1 MQFQHFSSSLDTETS
16 VLTLYGRTDEG
27 SAAVHTVMK
36 PTLVCGSDPR
46 YLLEMRD
53 RQRIDSVQVIS
64 GNDITKWGEKPFY
77 KLVLKDVI
85 SFYIVRKKLRNRVEL
100 FNTQVSLETQWFLN
114 KRLRQ
119 CSTFSMAVVYY
130 NGTLTHCAQEYFL
143 PEQAE
148 IQMVDRYIEPVV
160 LSYDLEC
167 LSTDGGFPKAEKDPI
182 ICIGCWEGTNGVCF
196 CWKDTPDHLSFDT
209 EKEMIQAFF
218 KYVQDLS
225 PDFLTGYN
233 IDRFDNTYLEKR
245 CKQLGIV
252 WNWSRLRGYESK
264 VQHVTTQS
272 NQKGTQEQFRLDMP
286 GVAAVDAYVLMRGQH
301 NLARYSLEAVAQH
314 FLGTGKDDMPYDQIP
329 IKFQN
334 PEGRKEIA
342 DYCVKD
348 AKLVIDLITHLKK
361 IINLV
366 QMAKVTGCSPKDIVQ
381 RGQGIRTVTLMLDY
395 CYEDNIFIPNSSKSS
410 DGFKGAVVLAPTSGF
425 YTDPVI
431 CVDFASLYPSIMRA
445 MNMCYSTIVSNEEI
459 ETNGWVEGK
468 DVRTVPDYE
477 WIDGRLKIVHNP
489 DNVSFL
495 TKETRPGVLPRIL
508 AKLYSQRKEVKK
520 EMKAKYGTPEEAVL
534 NGVQLA
540 IKVVM
545 NSIYGFTGAKKGY
558 LPEPRIAESVTLYG
572 RGCTLKCKD
581 YVDNNYEGCEVVYG
595 DSVSGD
601 TPLFLM
607 IDGVFQIREISMMTC
622 MYHVYGEKE
631 SAELQNVLVWSDTG
645 WTKVHRVIRHK
656 VSKKMYRV
664 ATEHSVVDCTE
675 DHSLLRSDKTPVKP
689 TECTRDLLETEY
701 PQVEEKYSSLTY
713 WQAFEWGKSLGL
725 RKCSYGVNY
734 TDWKIPDFILLGPP
748 RVAFGFFEG
757 LCSVGKDKE
766 RARKLMRSKE
776 EIMRYQFL
784 LHRLNMHTGLGMHK
798 SGFRVSFLTKPPK
811 SKFSCTELQ
820 RRGVPQEEYVYDLTT
835 DSHHFHVGPGKL
847 VVHNTDS
854 CFIRLGPT
862 FCKGNTEAELI
873 ADAERKGEAMANEI
887 TEKLYLK
894 PILLE
899 YEMVLLKM
907 CLIKRKKY
915 FGIKIEPGKKPKH
928 YMKGIECVRRD
939 FCQMVI
945 KTQRQMIALVFEDK
959 VDEAV
964 RYVQN
969 VMKKLYAGEIPLDDL
984 LMTKKLSQPVEEY
997 KTTAPHVELA
1007 KRLNGKY
1014 QAGERVEYFIRAGRE
1029 DLNQRAVTREEL
1041 VDHRL
1046 DYDYYA
1052 QRQLKKPIQR
1062 IMDLIVK
1069 REVFKR
1075 MPVTAPIRANS
1086 GGLTSFVKI
1095 GARRKKRKINK
1106 NPEEPPKIK
1115 LQQKILS
1122 MFG

>member
-1 MQFQHFSSSLDTETS
+1 MLFQHFSSSLNTETS
-16 VLTLYGRTDEG
+16 LLTLYGRTEEC
-27 SAAVHTVMK
+27 SVAIHTNIS

-46 YLLEMRD
+46 YLLQKRD
-53 RQRIDSVQVIS
+53 YQKIQNIHCIC
-64 GNDITKWGEKPFY
+64 GNDITKWGERIFHKITF
-77 KLVLKDVI
+77 KDVKT
-85 SFYIVRKKLRNRVEL
+85 FYWIRKRLRNRIEL

-119 CSTFSMAVVYY
+119 CSTFQISPVRY
-130 NGTLTHCAQEYFL
+130 GGKITHCEQEYFL
-143 PEQAE
+143 ARDSE
-148 IQMVDRYIEPVV
+148 IRMVDKYIEPVV

-167 LSTDGGFPKAEKDPI
+167 LSSDGGFPDPVKDPI
-182 ICIGCWEGTNGVCF
+182 ICIGCWEGTSGVCF
-196 CWKDTPDHLSFDT
+196 CWKDTPEHPSFET
-209 EKEMIQAFF
+209 EKDMIHAFLQ
-218 KYVQDLS
+218 YVRQLS

-233 IDRFDNTYLEKR
+233 IDRFDNTYLEER
-245 CKQLGIV
+245 CKQLRIP
-252 WNWSRLRGYESK
+252 WKWSRLRGYNSK
-264 VQHVTTQS
+264 VKHVTTQS
-272 NQKGTQEQFRLDMP
+272 NQKGTQESWRLDMP
-286 GVAAVDAYVLMRGQH
+286 GVCVIDAYLLMRGQH
-301 NLARYSLEAVAQH
+301 NLARYSLESVAQH
-314 FLGTGKDDMPYDQIP
+314 FLGTGKDDMPYKQIP

-342 DYCVKD
+342 EYCIKD
-348 AKLVIDLITHLKK
+348 AKLVIDLIVHLKK
-361 IINLV
+361 VINLV
-366 QMAKVTGCSPKDIVQ
+366 QMSKVTGCSPTDIVQ
-381 RGQGIRTVTLMLDY
+381 RGQGIRTITLMLEY

-410 DGFKGAVVLAPTSGF
+410 DGFKGAVVLDPSSGF

-459 ETNGWVEGK
+459 EANGWVEGK

-477 WIDGRLKIVHNP
+477 WTDGRLKIVHNP

-495 TKETRPGVLPRIL
+495 TKDTRPGVLPRIL

-520 EMKAKYGTPEEAVL
+520 QMKAAYGTPEEAVL
-534 NGVQLA
+534 NGVQMA

-581 YVDNNYEGCEVVYG
+581 YVDANYEGCEVIYG
-595 DSVSGD
+595 DSVSAD
-601 TPLFLM
+601 TPLFVQ
-607 IDGVFQIREISMMTC
+607 IDGVFDICSISELTDH
-622 MYHVYGEKE
+622 YSVYGDKE
-631 SAELQNVLVWSDTG
+631 SCELLNVRVWSDTG

-656 VSKKMYRV
+656 VNKKMYRV
-664 ATEHSVVDCTE
+664 ATEHSLVDCTE
-675 DHSLLRSDKTPVKP
+675 DHSLLKSDKTPVKP
-689 TECTRDLLETEY
+689 TECTRDLLEVEY
-701 PQVEEKYSSLTY
+701 PGIEENYSALTY

-725 RKCSYGVNY
+725 RKCSYGVHY
-734 TDWKIPDFILLGPP
+734 IDWKIPNFILLGPS

-776 EIMRYQFL
+776 EILRYQFL
-784 LHRLNMHTGLGMHK
+784 LHRLGMHTGLGTHK
-798 SGFRVSFLTKPPK
+798 SGFRVSFLTSAPK
-811 SKFSCTELQ
+811 TKFSCKEL
-820 RRGVPQEEYVYDLTT
+820 PQKDQYVYDLTT
-835 DSHHFHVGPGKL
+835 DSSHFHVGPGKL

-862 FCKGNTEAELI
+862 FCKGDTEAELI
-873 ADAERKGEAMANEI
+873 AEAERKGEIMANEI

-907 CLIKRKKY
+907 CLLKRKKY

-939 FCQMVI
+939 FCGMVV
-945 KTQRQMIALVFEDK
+945 KTQREMINLIFQDK
-959 VDEAV
+959 IEEAV
-964 RYVQN
+964 SYVQGI
-969 VMKKLYAGEIPLDDL
+969 MKKLYAGEIPLDDL
-984 LMTKKLSQPVEEY
+984 LMTKKLPQAVEDY

-1007 KRLNGKY
+1007 KRLKGRY

-1041 VDHRL
+1041 VNHRL

-1052 QRQLKKPIQR
+1052 ERQLKKPIQR
-1062 IMDLIVK
+1062 IMDLIVN
-1069 REVFKR
+1069 RQVFKR
-1075 MPVTAPIRANS
+1075 MAVTAPIRANS
-1086 GGLTSFVKI
+1086 GGLTAFVNI
-1095 GARRKKRKINK
+1095 GERRKKKARVTTAVAA
-1106 NPEEPPKIK
+1106 PKPTM
-1115 LQQKILS
+1115 QQKILS
-1122 MFG
+1122 FFG

>member
-1 MQFQHFSSSLDTETS
+1 MSNSKMHFQHFSSSLDTQTS
-16 VLTLYGRTDEG
+16 VLTLYGRDEQG
-27 SAAVHTVMK
+27 SVAIHTNLK
-36 PTLVCGSDPR
+36 PTLVCGSYPC
-46 YLLEMRD
+46 YLLNERD
-53 RQRIDSVQVIS
+53 AERIVTIQSIR
-64 GNDITKWGEKPFY
+64 GNDITKWGERLFY
-77 KLVLKDVI
+77 KIVFKDVI
-85 SFYIVRKKLRNRVEL
+85 SFYIIRKKIRDRVEL

-114 KRLRQ
+114 KRIRQ
-119 CSTFSMAVVYY
+119 CSTFEISPVHY
-130 NGTLTHCAQEYFL
+130 NGRLTHCEREYFL
-143 PEQAE
+143 PETAYVRT
-148 IQMVDRYIEPVV
+148 VDKYIEPVV

-167 LSTDGGFPKAEKDPI
+167 LSTDGGFPDAVKDPI

-196 CWKDTPDHLSFDT
+196 CWKDTPDHRSFDT
-209 EKEMIQAFF
+209 EREMIQAFL

-233 IDRFDNTYLEKR
+233 IDRFDNTYLEER
-245 CKQLGIV
+245 CKQLNIS
-252 WNWSRLRGYESK
+252 WKWSRLRGYVSK
-264 VQHVTTQS
+264 VRHVTTQS

-348 AKLVIDLITHLKK
+348 AKLVIDLMAHLKK

-366 QMAKVTGCSPKDIVQ
+366 QMAKVTGCSPTDIVQ

-395 CYEDNIFIPNSSKSS
+395 CYDDNIFIPNSSKSS
-410 DGFKGAVVLAPTSGF
+410 NGFKGAVVLEPTSGF

-459 ETNGWVEGK
+459 AANGWVEGK

-520 EMKAKYGTPEEAVL
+520 EMKAKYGTPDEAVL

-558 LPEPRIAESVTLYG
+558 LPEPRIAESVTKYG

-581 YVDNNYEGCEVVYG
+581 YVDNNYEGCEVIYG

-607 IDGVFQIREISMMTC
+607 IDGVFQIRDISQLTC
-622 MYHVYGEKE
+622 MYSVYGDKE

-664 ATEHSVVDCTE
+664 ATEHSIVDCTE
-675 DHSLLRSDKTPVKP
+675 DHSLLKSDKTPVKP
-689 TECTRDLLETEY
+689 TECTRDLLETDFPEF
-701 PQVEEKYSSLTY
+701 PEKYSALTY

-725 RKCSYGVNY
+725 RKCSFNVHYEE
-734 TDWKIPDFILLGPP
+734 WQIPNFILQGPS

-757 LCSVGKDKE
+757 LCSVGKSKE
-766 RARKLMRSKE
+766 RARKLMRSKQDVL
-776 EIMRYQFL
+776 RYQFL
-784 LHRLNMHTGLGMHK
+784 LHKLNMHTALATHK
-798 SGFRVSFLTKPPK
+798 TGIRVSFLTSAPK
-811 SKFSCTELQ
+811 SKFSCTEL
-820 RRGVPQEEYVYDLTT
+820 PTKEDYVYDLTT
-835 DSHHFHVGPGKL
+835 DSSHFHVGPGKL

-862 FCKGNTEAELI
+862 FCKGDTQAELI

-887 TEKLYLK
+887 TKKLYLK

-959 VDEAV
+959 IQEAV
-964 RYVQN
+964 RYVQG
-969 VMKKLYAGEIPLDDL
+969 VMKKLYAGEIPLNDL
-984 LMTKKLSQPVEEY
+984 LLTKKLSQPVEDY
-997 KTTAPHVELA
+997 KTTSPHVELA

-1014 QAGERVEYFIRAGRE
+1014 QAGERVEYFIGAGRE

-1041 VDHRL
+1041 VNHQL
-1046 DYDYYA
+1046 DLTYYA
-1052 QRQLKKPIQR
+1052 ERQLWKPIQR

-1069 REVFKR
+1069 RNVFKR
-1075 MPVTAPIRANS
+1075 LPITAPIRANS

-1095 GARRKKRKINK
+1095 GAKRKKRKVNSQ
-1106 NPEEPPKIK
+1106 EPPPKLKI
-1115 LQQKILS
+1115 QQKILA

>member
-1 MQFQHFSSSLDTETS
+1 MLFQHFSSSLNTETS
-16 VLTLYGRTDEG
+16 LLTLYGRTEEC
-27 SAAVHTVMK
+27 SVAVHTNIA
-36 PTLVCGSDPR
+36 PTLVCGSNPR
-46 YLLEMRD
+46 YLLQKRD
-53 RQRIDSVQVIS
+53 YENIENIYCVC
-64 GNDITKWGEKPFY
+64 GNDITNWGEHIFHKITF
-77 KLVLKDVI
+77 KDVRT
-85 SFYIVRKKLRNRVEL
+85 FYYVRKKLRNRIDL

-119 CSTFSMAVVYY
+119 CSTFEISPVRY
-130 NGTLTHCAQEYFL
+130 NGSLTHCAQEYFL
-143 PEQAE
+143 PRTSE
-148 IQMVDRYIEPVV
+148 IRMLDKYIEPVV

-167 LSTDGGFPKAEKDPI
+167 LSTDGGFPDAVKDPI

-196 CWKDTPDHLSFDT
+196 CWKDTPGHPSFET
-209 EKEMIQAFF
+209 EKDMIHAFLQ
-218 KYVQDLS
+218 YVRELS

-233 IDRFDNTYLEKR
+233 IDRFDNTYLEER
-245 CKQLGIV
+245 CKQLHIP
-252 WNWSRLRGYESK
+252 WKWSRLRGYKSK
-264 VQHVTTQS
+264 VRHVTTQS

-286 GVAAVDAYVLMRGQH
+286 GVATVDAYVLMRGQH
-301 NLARYSLEAVAQH
+301 NLARYSLEAVSQH
-314 FLGTGKDDMPYDQIP
+314 FLGTGKDDMPYEQIP

-334 PEGRKEIA
+334 AEGRKEIA

-348 AKLVIDLITHLKK
+348 AKLVIDLLTHLKK

-366 QMAKVTGCSPKDIVQ
+366 QMAKVTGCSPTDIVQ

-410 DGFKGAVVLAPTSGF
+410 DGFQGAVVLPPTSGF
-425 YTDPVI
+425 YNDPVI

-459 ETNGWVEGK
+459 AANGWVEGV

-477 WIDGRLKIVHNP
+477 WTDGRLKIVHNP

-520 EMKAKYGTPEEAVL
+520 QMKAAYGTPEEAVL
-534 NGVQLA
+534 NGVQMA

-581 YVDNNYEGCEVVYG
+581 YVDNNYEGCEVIYG
-595 DSVSGD
+595 DSVSAD
-601 TPLFLM
+601 TPLLVM
-607 IDGVFQIREISMMTC
+607 INGVFDICEISMLPC
-622 MYHVYGEKE
+622 LFEVYGDKE
-631 SAELQNVLVWSDTG
+631 SAELENVLVWSDSG

-675 DHSLLRSDKTPVKP
+675 DHSLLKSDKTPVKP
-689 TECTRDLLETEY
+689 SECTRDLLEVEY
-701 PQVEEKYSSLTY
+701 PVVKEKYSALTY

-725 RKCSYGVNY
+725 RKCSHGVHY
-734 TDWKIPDFILLGPP
+734 AEWKIPNFILLGPS

-776 EIMRYQFL
+776 EILRYQFL
-784 LHRLNMHTGLGMHK
+784 LHRLGMHTGLGTHK
-798 SGFRVSFLTKPPK
+798 SGFRVSFLTSAPK
-811 SKFSCTELQ
+811 TKFSCTELPA
-820 RRGVPQEEYVYDLTT
+820 REEYVYDLTT

-862 FCKGNTEAELI
+862 FCKGNTDAELI
-873 ADAERKGEAMANEI
+873 AEAERKGEIMANEI
-887 TEKLYLK
+887 TKKLYLE

-899 YEMVLLKM
+899 YEMCLTKM
-907 CLIKRKKY
+907 CLLKRKKY
-915 FGIKIEPGKKPKH
+915 FAVKHEPGKSAKH

-939 FCQMVI
+939 FCQMVV
-945 KTQRQMIALVFEDK
+945 KTQREMINLIFQDK
-959 VDEAV
+959 IEEAV
-964 RYVQN
+964 RYVQG
-969 VMKKLYAGEIPLDDL
+969 VMKKLYAGDIPLDDL

-1007 KRLNGKY
+1007 KRLNGRY

-1041 VDHRL
+1041 VNHRL

-1052 QRQLKKPIQR
+1052 ERQLKKPIQR

-1069 REVFKR
+1069 RPVFKR
-1075 MPVTAPIRANS
+1075 MAVTAPIRANS
-1086 GGLTSFVKI
+1086 GGLTSYVNI
-1095 GARRKKRKINK
+1095 GARRKKRKV
-1106 NPEEPPKIK
+1106 NPQQPAPKLK